1 MGIGQKEQTDQRT
14 KCSPSYNYLNR
25 KLFWEKKFLSDLI
38 KKNILRFFER
48 TLMQICFTE
57 NRMIVNE
64 INDPPEIKSLFMS
77 SQKYLIIIIRR
88 KSIFV
93 DFIGKGEPLI

>member
-1 MGIGQKEQTDQRT
+1 
-14 KCSPSYNYLNR
+14 
-25 KLFWEKKFLSDLI
+25 
-38 KKNILRFFER
+38 
-48 TLMQICFTE
+48 MQICFTE